1 MSYTATSAKL
11 MWQMLPRQINEQ
23 LGIGSV
29 TVADRH
35 RFSQSMMIFNKR
47 HEIHDKSLNRHKLCS
62 MTVFKQS
69 MTKKGRHVSPHLL

>member
-1 MSYTATSAKL
+1 
-11 MWQMLPRQINEQ
+11 
-23 LGIGSV
+23 V

-35 RFSQSMMIFNKR
+35 RFNQSMMIFNKR
-47 HEIHDKSLNRHKLCS
+47 HEIHDKSLDRHKLCS